1 MYTYRF
7 FPGVHGRGAGT
18 PSSSCYQ
25 TYRTNT
31 QVCCMYSMYCS
42 VQSVIQ
48 QGFIF
53 FVEKKTFFSRFHLK
67 NYFFLQYFVD
77 V

>member
-53 FVEKKTFFSRFHLK
+53 FVEKKTFFLSLPFKKL
-67 NYFFLQYFVD
+67 FFSSVFC
-77 V
+77 